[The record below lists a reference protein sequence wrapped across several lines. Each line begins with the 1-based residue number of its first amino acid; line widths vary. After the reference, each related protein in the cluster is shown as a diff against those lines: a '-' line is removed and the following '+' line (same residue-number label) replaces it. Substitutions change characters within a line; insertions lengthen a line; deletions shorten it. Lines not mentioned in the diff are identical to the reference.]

1 MENRDRVLRIIEI
14 LNQEYP
20 NAKTALHFS
29 NPLELL
35 IATVLSAQCTDKR
48 VNMVTEDLFKKYRT
62 AADYSSADIKT
73 LEEEVRSTG
82 FFKNKARAI
91 KELSTELQKRYG
103 GEVPARLEDLVS
115 LPGVGRKTANVVLG
129 EAFGIPGIIVDTHV
143 KRLSNLI
150 GLTQNKDPEKIELD
164 LMGIVPQQKWT
175 LFSDLLIQHGRA
187 VCIARSPKHD
197 QCKILDLCNAGVEWK
212 KDRQQRK

>member
-62 AADYSSADIKT
+62 AGDYSSADIKT

-91 KELSTELQKRYG
+91 KEFSTELQKRYG

-150 GLTQNKDPEKIELD
+150 GLTQNKDPEKIEFD
-164 LMGIVPQQKWT
+164 LMEIVPQQKWT

-197 QCKILDLCNAGVEWK
+197 QCMIVHLCDAGVEWK
-212 KDRQQRK
+212 KD